1 MTTVLAWMRRLISG
15 SGHIESKASVKV
27 RRIHREGV
35 EVAYQDSAQALT
47 FKGELVGPRWKQV
60 NIVVDRDARLDSRV
74 LDNLAAELSR
84 QKYQFCCLPA
94 GRDAVGARAG
104 PDCCR
109 LGTPT
114 NGLCHQRVRRSPD
127 RAANSDSR
135 GSTPFSRSGQTAGA
149 SYDEAC
155 RDRQWRPADQRDLGE
170 ERHGDHLEASIPLV
184 TSSSVR

>member
-1 MTTVLAWMRRLISG
+1 MTAVFAWIRRLISG

-84 QKYQFCCLPA
+84 QKYQFVVYQRGETQSVPEPDRIA
-94 GRDAVGARAG
+94 AVSELQQMGYAINVSADRQTVRQTRIPGVPPPSREVAKRQALRMMKLVETASG
-104 PDCCR
+104 
-109 LGTPT
+109 
-114 NGLCHQRVRRSPD
+114 VRRTKEIL
-127 RAANSDSR
+127 AKSD
-135 GSTPFSRSGQTAGA
+135 TA
-149 SYDEAC
+149 
-155 RDRQWRPADQRDLGE
+155 
-170 ERHGDHLEASIPLV
+170 II
-184 TSSSVR
+184 